1 RKRKIPERQKRGFFS
16 SLESAYTKGALSTF
30 RPPRRLLHSLRIQ
43 PRKELSSAT
52 LSAPLQAHPS
62 IGKDSEQPGRLAV
75 YTTNMATPAANI
87 ATVVIAT
94 TVHPKRELGWPCI
107 SLLSEAM

>member
-1 RKRKIPERQKRGFFS
+1 MRFPRKSKIPERQKRGFFS

-30 RPPRRLLHSLRIQ
+30 PPPRRLLHSLRIQ

-62 IGKDSEQPGRLAV
+62 IGKDSDGPIH
-75 YTTNMATPAANI
+75 ATRQYSSAKSRVVPDRSASVIIQIFSPAS
-87 ATVVIAT
+87 V
-94 TVHPKRELGWPCI
+94 L
-107 SLLSEAM
+107 